1 MSGTAKSQYDGYGNP
16 YFVIE
21 EGNYRHVHYVNEFCR
36 DIFSDDEV
44 AYKPLSNTSSMGIT
58 VDADSEEVTY
68 EYFQA

>member
-1 MSGTAKSQYDGYGNP
+1 MSGTAKIQYDGYGNP
-16 YFVIE
+16 YFVTE
-21 EGNYRHVHYVNEFCR
+21 EGTVHYVNEFCR
-36 DIFSDDEV
+36 DIFSDDEI

>member
-1 MSGTAKSQYDGYGNP
+1 MSGIAKIQYDGYGNP
-16 YFVIE
+16 YFVTE
-21 EGNYRHVHYVNEFCR
+21 EGIVHYVNEFCR

>member
-1 MSGTAKSQYDGYGNP
+1 MKGTAKIQYDGYGNP
-16 YFVIE
+16 YFVTE
-21 EGNYRHVHYVNEFCR
+21 EGIVHYVNEFCR
-36 DIFSDDEV
+36 DMWVSNDEV